1 MHTILV
7 HMKNITLSAKEEA
20 IEKGR
25 QVARS
30 RKTTLNELFRDWLEQ
45 LDEGEL
51 REHAYHRQMDRM
63 EGRVRVGCRKFT
75 REEMNER

>member
-1 MHTILV
+1 
-7 HMKNITLSAKEEA
+7 MKNITLSAKEEA

-30 RKTTLNELFRDWLEQ
+30 RKTTLNELFRDWLNQ
-45 LDEGEL
+45 LDEGKL
-51 REHAYHRQMDRM
+51 REEVFHQQMNRM
-63 EGRVRVGCRKFT
+63 AGRIRVGRQKFT